1 MHVIVPKIAA
11 MKIISC
17 WRKRSTILFMV
28 FFFVLTAWHL
38 PNHHNPGNQE
48 LPDVTITNLD
58 GEKTDIRQFGKN
70 DKITVIS
77 FWATWCKPCK
87 KELSNLSNLYPEWKD
102 KYNVEI
108 VAVSTDDSRNRSNVV
123 TYVNGQAW
131 DFEVLLD
138 SNQKLKRALN
148 FQAIPYTVL
157 LDKNGKIAYTHK
169 GYVSGDEYVLEDKIK
184 QLVNK

>member
-1 MHVIVPKIAA
+1 MR
-11 MKIISC
+11 IISY
-17 WRKRSTILFMV
+17 WGTRSTLFLIV
-28 FFFVLTAWHL
+28 SFFVLTGWHL
-38 PNHHNPGNQE
+38 PHQDNSGNKE
-48 LPDVTITNLD
+48 LPEVTITNLD
-58 GEKTDIRQFGKN
+58 GEKIDIRQFGKN

-87 KELSNLSNLYPEWKD
+87 KELTNLSSLYPEWKE

-131 DFEVLLD
+131 DFEILLD

-157 LDKNGKIAYTHK
+157 LNKNGKIAFTHK
-169 GYVSGDEYVLEDKIK
+169 GYVSGDEYVLEDEIEKIA
-184 QLVNK
+184 NK